1 MTSTRTQS
9 DTSRY
14 RADHREQ
21 SREQASAAHCLL
33 TISDDGFVAGTEMLI
48 FSFLR
53 NNPWFRGR
61 ICVLCDQSL
70 GDASRTRLA
79 RLGPVEFIRP
89 GTDLEQRVGA
99 LAAAIPELR
108 AAGPRFASLEAF
120 GLDRFERV
128 VYIDS
133 DAFVTGDISALFFNE
148 HSLLACADGSHYDEL
163 LGDATVARVANQRRY
178 GAALSRCF
186 NTGVLSIGAGMLDSA
201 LRDRLVADIDPATWA
216 EVETLGW
223 TDQLILNRRFA
234 GCATLLDGRYNYM
247 PVLEAK
253 IRSAYRLHFHDARIV
268 HMAGRYKPW
277 EPRPPALFGQ
287 APSLAK
293 FYELWQQLEDLMP
306 RAASSDAV
314 AASLAFETSQMQA
327 VMQPRTELEP
337 MP

>member
-1 MTSTRTQS
+1 MASIRVRS
-9 DTSRY
+9 DTIDS
-14 RADHREQ
+14 DG
-21 SREQASAAHCLL
+21 REQASVAHCLL

-48 FSFLR
+48 FGFLR
-53 NNPWFRGR
+53 NNPWFRGS
-61 ICVLCDQSL
+61 IAVLCDQSL
-70 GDASRTRLA
+70 SDASRTRLA
-79 RLGPVEFIRP
+79 RLGAVAFIRP
-89 GTDLEQRVGA
+89 GADLEDRVAA
-99 LAAAIPELR
+99 LAAAIPQLR

-133 DAFVTGDISALFFNE
+133 DAFVTGDLSALFFNE
-148 HSLLACADGSHYDEL
+148 HPLLACADGSHYDEL
-163 LGDATVARVANQRRY
+163 LGDAAAARIANQRRY
-178 GAALSRCF
+178 GAALTHCF
-186 NTGVLSIGAGMLDSA
+186 NTGVVSIGKAMLDRS

-216 EVETLGW
+216 DVETLGW

-234 GCATLLDGRYNYM
+234 GRATLLDGRYNYM
-247 PVLEAK
+247 PILEAK
-253 IRSAYRLHFHDARIV
+253 IRRAYRLHFHDARIV

-277 EPRPPALFGQ
+277 EPRPPELFDQ

-306 RAASSDAV
+306 RTAPDDAV
-314 AASLAFETSQMQA
+314 AASLAVETAQMQA

>member
-1 MTSTRTQS
+1 MTSTQVPSGISFAEDGCRGE
-9 DTSRY
+9 
-14 RADHREQ
+14 A
-21 SREQASAAHCLL
+21 REQASSAHCLL

-61 ICVLCDQSL
+61 ILVLCDQSL
-70 GDASRTRLA
+70 GDASRARLA
-79 RLGPVEFIRP
+79 RLGPVGFIRP
-89 GTDLEQRVGA
+89 GRDLEERVAA

-120 GLDRFERV
+120 DLGRFDRV

-148 HSLLACADGSHYDEL
+148 HPLLACADGSHYDEL
-163 LGDATVARVANQRRY
+163 LGDPATARIANQRRY
-178 GAALSRCF
+178 GAALSHCF
-186 NTGVLSIGAGMLDSA
+186 NTGVLSIGPEMLDSS
-201 LRDRLVADIDPATWA
+201 LRDRLVADIDPATWT

-234 GCATLLDGRYNYM
+234 GRATLFDGRYNYM

-253 IRSAYRLHFHDARIV
+253 IRRAYRLHFHDARIV

-277 EPRPPALFGQ
+277 EPRPPALFEQ

-306 RAASSDAV
+306 QTASSDA
-314 AASLAFETSQMQA
+314 AIASLAFETAQMQA
-327 VMQPRTELEP
+327 VMQPRTELESAP
-337 MP
+337 

>member
-1 MTSTRTQS
+1 MTSIRASSRTS
-9 DTSRY
+9 DG
-14 RADHREQ
+14 DDCREQ
-21 SREQASAAHCLL
+21 AREGASAAHCLL

-53 NNPWFRGR
+53 NNPWFRGDVL
-61 ICVLCDQSL
+61 VLCDQSL
-70 GDASRTRLA
+70 GEASRARLA

-89 GTDLEQRVGA
+89 GQDLEQRVAA
-99 LAAAIPELR
+99 LADAIPELR

-133 DAFVTGDISALFFNE
+133 DAFVTGDIAALFFNA
-148 HSLLACADGSHYDEL
+148 HPLLACADGSHYDEL
-163 LGDATVARVANQRRY
+163 LGDVAAAGIANQRRY
-178 GAALSRCF
+178 GSPLRRCF
-186 NTGVLSIGAGMLDSA
+186 NTGVLSLGPEMLDRS
-201 LRDRLVADIDPATWA
+201 LRDRLVADIDPTTWA
-216 EVETLGW
+216 GVETLGW

-234 GCATLLDGRYNYM
+234 GHATLFDGRYNYM

-253 IRSAYRLHFHDARIV
+253 IRRAHRLHFHDARIV

-277 EPRPPALFGQ
+277 ESRPPALFEQ

-293 FYELWQQLEDLMP
+293 FYELWRQLEDLMP
-306 RAASSDAV
+306 HAASDDAM
-314 AASLAFETSQMQA
+314 AASLAFETAQMQA

-337 MP
+337 TP

>member
-1 MTSTRTQS
+1 MTSTPMRSVTF
-9 DTSRY
+9 D
-14 RADHREQ
+14 DD

-33 TISDDGFVAGTEMLI
+33 TISDDSFVPGTEMLI

-53 NNPWFRGR
+53 DNPWFRGD
-61 ICVLCDQSL
+61 IAVLCDQTLS
-70 GDASRTRLA
+70 DASRTRLA

-89 GTDLEQRVGA
+89 GADLEHRVAA
-99 LAAAIPELR
+99 LAAVIPQLR

-133 DAFVTGDISALFFNE
+133 DAFVTGDLSALFFSS
-148 HSLLACADGSHYDEL
+148 HPLLACADGSHYDEL
-163 LGDATVARVANQRRY
+163 LGDAGAARIANQRRY
-178 GAALSRCF
+178 GAALAHCF
-186 NTGVLSIGAGMLDSA
+186 NTGMISIGPEMLDGS
-201 LRDRLVADIDPATWA
+201 LRDSLVADIDPATWA

-234 GCATLLDGRYNYM
+234 GRATLLDGRYNYM

-253 IRSAYRLHFHDARIV
+253 IRRVYRLHAHDARIV

-277 EPRPPALFGQ
+277 EPRPPDLFDQ

-306 RAASSDAV
+306 QTTPATAA
-314 AASLAFETSQMQA
+314 AASLAVETAQMQP

>member
-1 MTSTRTQS
+1 MTSTS
-9 DTSRY
+9 Y
-14 RADHREQ
+14 
-21 SREQASAAHCLL
+21 CLL

-61 ICVLCDQSL
+61 ILVLCDGSL
-70 GDASRTRLA
+70 GDASRARLA
-79 RLGPVEFIRP
+79 RLGPLEFIRP
-89 GTDLEQRVGA
+89 GRDLEQRVAA
-99 LAAAIPELR
+99 LAAVIPELR

-133 DAFVTGDISALFFNE
+133 DAFVTGDLSALFFDA
-148 HSLLACADGSHYDEL
+148 HPLLACGDGSHYDEL
-163 LGDATVARVANQRRY
+163 LGDAAAARIANRRRY
-178 GAALSRCF
+178 GAELSHCF
-186 NTGVLSIGAGMLDSA
+186 NTGVLSIGPAMLDRS

-216 EVETLGW
+216 DVETLGW

-234 GCATLLDGRYNYM
+234 GRATLLDGRYNYM

-253 IRSAYRLHFHDARIV
+253 IRRAHRLHFHDARIV

-277 EPRPPALFGQ
+277 EPRPPMLFEQ
-287 APSLAK
+287 APSLTK
-293 FYELWQQLEDLMP
+293 FYELWQQLQDLMP
-306 RAASSDAV
+306 QTASDDAV
-314 AASLAFETSQMQA
+314 AAGLAFETARMQA

-337 MP
+337 AP

>member
-1 MTSTRTQS
+1 MTSTP
-9 DTSRY
+9 
-14 RADHREQ
+14 
-21 SREQASAAHCLL
+21 HCLL

-61 ICVLCDQSL
+61 ILVLCDRSL
-70 GDASRTRLA
+70 SDASRTRLA
-79 RLGPVEFIRP
+79 ALGAVEFISP
-89 GTDLEQRVGA
+89 GRDLEQRVAA

-120 GLDRFERV
+120 GLDDFERV

-133 DAFVTGDISALFFNE
+133 DAFVTGDLSALFSNDQP
-148 HSLLACADGSHYDEL
+148 LLACADGSHYDEL
-163 LGDATVARVANQRRY
+163 LGDADAARIANQRRY
-178 GAALSRCF
+178 GAALRHCF
-186 NTGVLSIGAGMLDSA
+186 NTGVLSIGAEMLDRA

-216 EVETLGW
+216 DVETLGW

-234 GCATLLDGRYNYM
+234 GRAMLLDGRYNYM

-253 IRSAYRLHFHDARIV
+253 IRRAYRLHFHDARIV

-277 EPRPPALFGQ
+277 EPRPPALFEQ

-306 RAASSDAV
+306 QTASSDA
-314 AASLAFETSQMQA
+314 AAAGLAVETARMQA
-327 VMQPRTELEP
+327 VMQPRTELESAP
-337 MP
+337 